1 MCGGGEGG
9 EGGEGDAPRS
19 QEWDSAWR
27 RWQQEGL
34 SGDESAIVADIPP
47 GVQEAKAALWQAE
60 LNVLSARTTQAAARE
75 DVALAKAELE
85 EIAGDR
91 ERRKLPYDFEE
102 INEMQRLISK
112 PGSVAQALQV
122 AAGSLAFVL
131 LVRAGAQGGAEGVAG
146 CALMPVVCTM
156 NAALD
161 VLDTMP

>member
-1 MCGGGEGG
+1 M
-9 EGGEGDAPRS
+9 
-19 QEWDSAWR
+19 
-27 RWQQEGL
+27 
-34 SGDESAIVADIPP
+34 PP
-47 GVQEAKAALWQAE
+47 EMQEAKAALWQAE

-156 NAALD
+156 SAALD